1 MKNEFSCCTE
11 VETSDIFFLSGSII
25 EKVYWIVMN
34 SSFFNLIKLNRIEFR
49 GNEENLAIN
58 LTLMKAFLWRNK
70 SSWLTL
76 PDIQFTEL
84 LLVLNLLKIIARI
97 DEVRCFMGWKTFGR
111 RWRRT
116 IVIDFFVLKNLF
128 HVQLMII

>member
-1 MKNEFSCCTE
+1 
-11 VETSDIFFLSGSII
+11 
-25 EKVYWIVMN
+25 MN

-97 DEVRCFMGWKTFGR
+97 DEVRCFMG
-111 RWRRT
+111 
-116 IVIDFFVLKNLF
+116 
-128 HVQLMII
+128 